1 MKKAEG
7 LNTAC
12 SEQRSKDKKTDNVK
26 HNIHST
32 FKTTQ
37 TPIVA
42 ILLIKKTRLQ

>member
-12 SEQRSKDKKTDNVK
+12 SKQRSKDKKTEK
-26 HNIHST
+26 MLNIIYI
-32 FKTTQ
+32 Q

-42 ILLIKKTRLQ
+42 ILLI